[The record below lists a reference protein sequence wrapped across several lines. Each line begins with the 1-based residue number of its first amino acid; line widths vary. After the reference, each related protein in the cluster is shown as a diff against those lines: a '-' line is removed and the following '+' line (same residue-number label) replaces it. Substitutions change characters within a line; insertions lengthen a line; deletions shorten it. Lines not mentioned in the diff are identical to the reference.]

1 MLSTMDTALGIM
13 AYIGALGLTALASFL
28 LAGFVAA
35 KARGL
40 PGAWTLVVFLC
51 GVALWSLAM
60 AAPAMLGAKAA
71 SFTLTV
77 IALSPSPAAAFVH
90 LLNESLP
97 RALATAGLTMGRKML
112 AHRHRA

>member
-1 MLSTMDTALGIM
+1 M
-13 AYIGALGLTALASFL
+13 AYIGALGLTALASSL

-71 SFTLTV
+71 PFTLTV
-77 IALSPSPAAAFVH
+77 IALSPLPAAAFVH
-90 LLNESLP
+90 LGSGPIEMIP
-97 RALATAGLTMGRKML
+97 KAGLV
-112 AHRHRA
+112 

>member
-1 MLSTMDTALGIM
+1 MDTALGIM
-13 AYIGALGLTALASFL
+13 AYIGALGLTALASSL

-71 SFTLTV
+71 PFTLTV
-77 IALSPSPAAAFVH
+77 IALSPLPAAAFVH
-90 LLNESLP
+90 LGSGPIEMIP
-97 RALATAGLTMGRKML
+97 KAGLV
-112 AHRHRA
+112 